1 MISGIGFVKP
11 VIILAMNVQD
21 LLNLI
26 ANHVKLKN
34 TE

>member
-1 MISGIGFVKP
+1 MTPGIVFVKP

-26 ANHVKLKN
+26 ANHVTNKN